1 MYALVNVMLVPIH
14 CMSKQES
21 FTLLVSDDARHLH
34 LKDVTV
40 QKAAVGNR
48 LACINGNLTVIF
60 NFLHN
65 IDKIPEAEMSAATVT
80 NGNLSCDLFFLMV
93 S

>member
-1 MYALVNVMLVPIH
+1 
-14 CMSKQES
+14 MSKQES
-21 FTLLVSDDARHLH
+21 FTLVSDDARHLH